1 MAVDSVFVIE
11 AQWKMI
17 DGFPSGWYP
26 LQAICWREKGNA
38 EKHMK
43 EKFIDTNTDGVF
55 RVAEYKRVEE
65 QVAYVVDQHAYSR
78 GGS

>member
-11 AQWKMI
+11 AQWKTP

-26 LQAICWREKGNA
+26 LQAICWREKKNA
-38 EKHMK
+38 EKHMQ

-55 RVAEYKRVEE
+55 RVVEYRRVESE
-65 QVAYVVDQHAYSR
+65 TEYVVERHAYSR